1 MITLLGGTKGGAGK
15 TTAAINIAT
24 ALAHAGARVMVV
36 DVDKQRS
43 AAKWH
48 ARRVEAGHEPAM
60 TLVEKQGNV
69 HATIVD
75 LDKHY
80 DHVIVDAAGDDNQ
93 EMRTAMTAAD
103 LMIVVLRPS
112 QLDVE
117 TLEEFTDVIDTAK
130 DFNPGLQVRSLIS
143 QAPTNHNETETV
155 DVTEY
160 IVEFPQVKPLETVL
174 YLRKAY
180 RDSLADGRGVTE
192 VPGSPGKKARGEIQ
206 ELVAEVYA

>member
-1 MITLLGGTKGGAGK
+1 MITLFGGTKGGAGK
-15 TTAAINIAT
+15 TTAAINVAT
-24 ALAHAGARVMVV
+24 SLAANGASVV
-36 DVDKQRS
+36 LVDADKQRS

-48 ARRVEAGHEPAM
+48 ARRVDAGHEPAM

-69 HATIVD
+69 HAMVTD
-75 LDKHY
+75 LNKHY
-80 DHVIVDAAGDDNQ
+80 DHVVVDAAGDDNQ

-117 TLEEFTDVIDTAK
+117 TLEEFTDVIDTAH
-130 DFNPGLQVRSLIS
+130 DFNPELRVRSLLN

-155 DVTEY
+155 DVTEFLVDY
-160 IVEFPQVKPLETVL
+160 PQVRPLETVL

-180 RDSLADGRGVTE
+180 RDSLADGRGVLE
-192 VPGSPGKKARGEIQ
+192 VPGPSGKKARNEIQ